1 MNTSSNTSA
10 ASNSSNYINLHV
22 TGIGYISRIREVP
35 VKKGSS
41 FMACSIRAMF
51 GEKGV
56 KDGIQYTPFDVKAVT
71 PQAAGILRDAM
82 ADANNKDKRVT
93 VQFKIS
99 DPEINAF
106 KYTAGEKIGQT
117 GMQMKGR
124 LLLIAR
130 VWVKDLTLSDDMQ
143 AGNVLVYDYEAEQR
157 NNAAMAAEADA
168 QAAAEAAKTGT
179 DE

>member
-1 MNTSSNTSA
+1 MKTSSNTPA

-22 TGIGYISRIREVP
+22 TGLGYISRIREVP
-35 VKKGSS
+35 VKKGTP

-82 ADANNKDKRVT
+82 ADANTKDKRVM
-93 VQFKIS
+93 VAFKIS

-117 GMQMKGR
+117 GMQIKGR
-124 LLLIAR
+124 LLLISH
-130 VWVKDLTLSDDMQ
+130 VWVKDLTLNDDEQ
-143 AGNVLVYDYEAEQR
+143 AGNVHVYDYEAEQR
-157 NNAAMAAEADA
+157 YNAAIAAEADA